1 MRFSVARSTDQASRA
16 LANVDAVIERARA
29 YGVRGFRQFARDLD
43 ADWARRASQTEG
55 VVDAEGQ
62 SIDMVTIHS
71 SKGLEWPVV
80 IPINMASTPRSLESF
95 VHRRTDDTLHWM
107 LGDIIPP
114 TLAGALQSEGQ
125 EEAQQRLRLLYV
137 ACTRAMDLLVLPE
150 LSWSDAA
157 AWARTVDFRL
167 GVVPELN
174 IAAFRKKPFVKA
186 HEIPNAQT
194 AQVFAQER
202 STLDAAFERVAWIH
216 PSEKDQDIVQFEMS
230 SVAAWEQPI
239 DALAVTGGGS
249 VRGSILHKLM
259 EELLAGELREIPG
272 RRTGTCRTAH
282 PATCAC
288 RTASRARSAGAG
300 TNGIADL
307 CVARVRHRSRRP
319 RSRGACLRTPWQ
331 QRQPPGE
338 WARRRRP
345 LSRRPRTHCL

>member
-1 MRFSVARSTDQASRA
+1 M
-16 LANVDAVIERARA
+16 
-29 YGVRGFRQFARDLD
+29 RGFRQFARDLD
-43 ADWARRASQTEG
+43 AAWARRASQTEG

-167 GVVPELN
+167 SVVPELN

-186 HEIPNAQT
+186 HESRTPKQHKCSRKNGLHLMLLLNASPG
-194 AQVFAQER
+194 
-202 STLDAAFERVAWIH
+202 STPAKRIRTSCSLRCH
-216 PSEKDQDIVQFEMS
+216 RLP
-230 SVAAWEQPI
+230 
-239 DALAVTGGGS
+239 
-249 VRGSILHKLM
+249 RGSN
-259 EELLAGELREIPG
+259 
-272 RRTGTCRTAH
+272 
-282 PATCAC
+282 
-288 RTASRARSAGAG
+288 RSM
-300 TNGIADL
+300 
-307 CVARVRHRSRRP
+307 RWR
-319 RSRGACLRTPWQ
+319 
-331 QRQPPGE
+331 
-338 WARRRRP
+338 
-345 LSRRPRTHCL
+345 